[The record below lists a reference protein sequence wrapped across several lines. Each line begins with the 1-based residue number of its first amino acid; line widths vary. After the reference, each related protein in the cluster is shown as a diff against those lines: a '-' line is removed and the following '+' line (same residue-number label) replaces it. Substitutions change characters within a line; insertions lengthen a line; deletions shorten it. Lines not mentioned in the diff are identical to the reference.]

1 MDANCDLGMVGT
13 GVMGRNLVYNM
24 VDHGFSII
32 GYLRNPAKI
41 QPFLDG
47 GQGKTVYAVSDYK
60 EFVRSLRR
68 PRAVMLLVTAGS
80 AVDKVISD
88 LTPLLDP
95 DDIIID
101 GGNSFFKDTDRRGID
116 LAAKEIHFL
125 GTGISGGESGARHG
139 PSIMPGGPQKAYEVV
154 RPILEAVAAKVGDQP
169 CVTYIGPGSAGH
181 YVKMVHNGIEYGLM
195 QLISESY
202 NLMKRGLR
210 LSNDELADVYETWN
224 KAELNSFLLEIT
236 VDIFRKEDDKG
247 AGRLIDIIRGA
258 ARQKGTGM
266 WTSQNALELGV
277 PIPTIDVAVA
287 MRSMSDYQR
296 EVASELLTG
305 PKTEYIGDK
314 KQFIAKLRNS
324 LYIGVVTT
332 YAQGM
337 DLLRVASSSYAYNL
351 DLVDIASIWRGGC
364 IIRSAL
370 LHDIRIAFQNK
381 NDLSNLILDAQL
393 SKLLSQKE
401 ADLRTVV
408 ATATQLGIPVPG
420 LMMSLAYYDTWR
432 SSWLPANLI
441 QAQRDYFGAH
451 TYQRL
456 DMDGVFH
463 TEWETE

>member
-1 MDANCDLGMVGT
+1 MDAYCDLGMVGA
-13 GVMGRNLVYNM
+13 GVMGRNLIYNM

-41 QPFLDG
+41 QPFLEG
-47 GQGKTVYAVSDYK
+47 GQGKTVYGVSDYK
-60 EFVRSLRR
+60 EFVGSLRR
-68 PRAVMLLVTAGS
+68 PRVVMLLVPAGS

-88 LTPLLDP
+88 VAPLLES

-101 GGNSFFKDTDRRGID
+101 GGNSFFKDTDRRAMD
-116 LAAKEIHFL
+116 LATKGIQYL
-125 GTGISGGESGARHG
+125 GVGISGGESGARHG
-139 PSIMPGGPQKAYEVV
+139 PSIMPGGHQKAYEVV
-154 RPILEAVAAKVGDQP
+154 KPIFEAVAAKVGDQP

-202 NLMKRGLR
+202 DLMKRGLG
-210 LSNDELADVYETWN
+210 LSNDELAEVYAAWN

-236 VDIFRKEDDKG
+236 VDIFRKEDDKRG
-247 AGRLIDIIRGA
+247 GRIIDLIRGA

-296 EVASELLTG
+296 EAGSKLLTG
-305 PKTEYIGDK
+305 PKTEYTDDK
-314 KQFIAKLRNS
+314 KQLIAKLRNS

-337 DLLRVASSSYAYNL
+337 DLLRVASSTNEYNL
-351 DLVDIASIWRGGC
+351 NMVDIASIWRGGC
-364 IIRSAL
+364 IIRSTL
-370 LHDIRIAFQNK
+370 LQDIRLAFQNK
-381 NDLSNLILDAQL
+381 IDLPNLILDAQL
-393 SKLLSQKE
+393 SKLLSKKE

-408 ATATQLGIPVPG
+408 VTATRLGIPVPG

-456 DMDGVFH
+456 DREGVFH
-463 TEWETE
+463 TEWEKE

>member
-1 MDANCDLGMVGT
+1 
-13 GVMGRNLVYNM
+13 
-24 VDHGFSII
+24 
-32 GYLRNPAKI
+32 
-41 QPFLDG
+41 
-47 GQGKTVYAVSDYK
+47 
-60 EFVRSLRR
+60 
-68 PRAVMLLVTAGS
+68 
-80 AVDKVISD
+80 
-88 LTPLLDP
+88 
-95 DDIIID
+95 
-101 GGNSFFKDTDRRGID
+101 
-116 LAAKEIHFL
+116 
-125 GTGISGGESGARHG
+125 
-139 PSIMPGGPQKAYEVV
+139 MPGGPEKAYEVV
-154 RPILEAVAAKVGDQP
+154 KPIFEAVAAKVGDQP

-202 NLMKRGLR
+202 DLMKRGLG
-210 LSNDELADVYETWN
+210 LSNDELAEVYEAWN

-247 AGRLIDIIRGA
+247 GGRIIDLIRGA

-266 WTSQNALELGV
+266 WTSQTALELGV

-287 MRSMSDYQR
+287 MRSMSDYER
-296 EVASELLTG
+296 GVGSELLTG
-305 PKTEYIGDK
+305 PKTEYTDDK
-314 KQFIAKLRNS
+314 KQLIAKLGNS
-324 LYIGVVTT
+324 LYIGFVTT

-337 DLLRVASSSYAYNL
+337 DLLRVASNTYEHNL
-351 DLVDIASIWRGGC
+351 NLVDIASIWRGGC
-364 IIRSAL
+364 IIRSTL
-370 LHDIRIAFQNK
+370 LQDIRLAFQNK
-381 NDLSNLILDAQL
+381 INLPNLILDTQL

-456 DMDGVFH
+456 DMEGVFH
-463 TEWETE
+463 TEWEKE